1 MAKPSSLAHSKS
13 SKVTLRQT
21 QGKLTMADL
30 LAATGYNIPTLKR
43 NQEVIG
49 KIIAISPSEILIDIG
64 AKSEGIVFGRELSSV
79 KDLVSGLSV
88 GDTVDAIV
96 LYPENEAGQVV
107 LSLRKHTGE
116 KRWIEL
122 ENKRTSGEN
131 IEVIAIEA
139 NRGGVICDWMGIRG
153 FLPSSQITQL
163 PSRLNDLIN
172 KKLSVHVIEVDGT
185 TNRLILSQKRPEK
198 KDIEG
203 LLKLLSLIK
212 IGEKFTGVVTAVLP
226 FGVFVEITVEGI
238 EGTEEIEGSEGKRK
252 PSKPS
257 QPSKPSLPAKLEGLV
272 HISEISWEK
281 VDDPS
286 TLFKVGDKV
295 DVMVVVKD
303 ETTGRLN
310 LSIKQLAEDPFMKV
324 SGKYAKDQEVT
335 GTISK
340 ITPYGAMVTLK
351 DGVDGFIHISKIPPS
366 ISWEVGQTVAC
377 LVDSVDT
384 KARRITLAPI
394 IKEKPVLYR

>member
-13 SKVTLRQT
+13 SKVT
-21 QGKLTMADL
+21 TMADL

-49 KIIAISPSEILIDIG
+49 EIIAISPSEILIDIG

-212 IGEKFTGVVTAVLP
+212 IGQKFTGVVTAVLP
-226 FGVFVEITVEGI
+226 FGVFVEIDV
-238 EGTEEIEGSEGKRK
+238 GSSGNRAIRLSGKKKEPDNQKTR
-252 PSKPS
+252 
-257 QPSKPSLPAKLEGLV
+257 QPENLSKLEGLV

-286 TLFKVGDKV
+286 KLFKVGDKV

-340 ITPYGAMVTLK
+340 ITPYGAMVALK

-366 ISWEVGQTVAC
+366 TSWEVGQTVDC